1 MRLHYLK
8 TGKLYVH
15 IQTDLFEQHQ
25 DYSDVSGIYNQ
36 KYVFSEKKEGA
47 MEFQTKTAAER
58 YLFLNK
64 RKLKG
69 FAVVME

>member
-8 TGKLYVH
+8 KGNLYLH
-15 IQTDLFEQHQ
+15 IQTDLFEQFD
-25 DYSDVSGIYNQ
+25 DYSDISGMFSQ
-36 KYVFSEKKEGA
+36 QYVFSEKKDGA
-47 MEFQTKTAAER
+47 MEFQTKDAAER

>member
-8 TGKLYVH
+8 KGTRYVH
-15 IQTDLFEQHQ
+15 IQTDLFEDHQ
-25 DYSDVSGIYNQ
+25 DYSDISGMYNQ
-36 KYVFSEKKEGA
+36 RYIFSEKNEGA
-47 MEFQTKTAAER
+47 MEFQTKDAADR

-69 FAVVME
+69 FSVVME

>member
-8 TGKLYVH
+8 NGTQYVH
-15 IQTDLFEQHQ
+15 IQTDLFEDYQN
-25 DYSDVSGIYNQ
+25 YSDISGMFNQ
-36 KYVFSEKKEGA
+36 KYIFSEKKDGA
-47 MEFQTKTAAER
+47 IEFQTKDAADR

-69 FAVVME
+69 FSVIME

>member
-8 TGKLYVH
+8 KGNLYLH
-15 IQTDLFEQHQ
+15 IQTDMFEQYE
-25 DYSDVSGIYNQ
+25 DYSDISGMLNQ
-36 KYVFSEKKEGA
+36 QYIFSEKKEGS
-47 MEFQTKTAAER
+47 MEFQTKEAAER

-69 FAVVME
+69 FTVVME

>member
-8 TGKLYVH
+8 KGNLYLH
-15 IQTDLFEQHQ
+15 IQTDLFEQYE
-25 DYSDVSGIYNQ
+25 DYSDISGMFNQ
-36 KYVFSEKKEGA
+36 QYIFSEKKEGA
-47 MEFQTKTAAER
+47 MEFQTKVAAER

-69 FAVVME
+69 FIVVRE

>member
-8 TGKLYVH
+8 NDTQYAH
-15 IQTDLFEQHQ
+15 IQTDLFEEYQ
-25 DYSDVSGIYNQ
+25 DYSDISGMFNQ
-36 KYVFSEKKEGA
+36 KYIFSEKKDGA
-47 MEFQTKTAAER
+47 VKFQTKDAADR

-69 FAVVME
+69 FSVVME

>member
-8 TGKLYVH
+8 KGNLYLH
-15 IQTDLFEQHQ
+15 IQTDLFEQFE
-25 DYSDVSGIYNQ
+25 DYSDISGMFNQ
-36 KYVFSEKKEGA
+36 QYIFSEKKEGA
-47 MEFQTKTAAER
+47 MEFQTKVAAER

-69 FAVVME
+69 FIVVRE

>member
-8 TGKLYVH
+8 KGNLYLH
-15 IQTDLFEQHQ
+15 IQSDLFEQYD
-25 DYSDVSGIYNQ
+25 DYSDISGMYSQ
-36 KYVFSEKKEGA
+36 QYVFLAKKEGA
-47 MEFQTKTAAER
+47 LEFPTKVAAER

>member
-8 TGKLYVH
+8 NGTQYVH
-15 IQTDLFEQHQ
+15 IQTDLFEEYQ
-25 DYSDVSGIYNQ
+25 DYSDVSGMFNQ
-36 KYVFSEKKEGA
+36 KYIFSEKKDGA
-47 MEFQTKTAAER
+47 IEFQTKDAADR

-69 FAVVME
+69 FSVVME

>member
-8 TGKLYVH
+8 NGKMYLH
-15 IQTDLFEQHQ
+15 IQTDLFEQFE
-25 DYSDVSGIYNQ
+25 DYSDISGMFNQ
-36 KYVFSEKKEGA
+36 QYVFSEKKEGA
-47 MEFQTKTAAER
+47 MEFQTKEAADR

-69 FAVVME
+69 FEVVME

>member
-8 TGKLYVH
+8 NGKLYLH
-15 IQTDLFEQHQ
+15 IQTDLFEQFE
-25 DYSDVSGIYNQ
+25 DYSDISGMVNQ
-36 KYVFSEKKEGA
+36 HYIFTEKKEGA
-47 MEFQTKTAAER
+47 MEFQTKEAAER

-69 FAVVME
+69 FIVVME